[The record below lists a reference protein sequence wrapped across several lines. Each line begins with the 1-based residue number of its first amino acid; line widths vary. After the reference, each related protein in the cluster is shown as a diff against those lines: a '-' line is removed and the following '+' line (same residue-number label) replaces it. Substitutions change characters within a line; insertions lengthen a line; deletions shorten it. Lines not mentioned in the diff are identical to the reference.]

1 MFLTEINPYLVV
13 KIRESTPNKIS
24 QNSRLSLSRDLA
36 VVCIMHYVNRNKP
49 LHVVQFFIVVVE
61 L

>member
-13 KIRESTPNKIS
+13 KNRESTPNKIS
-24 QNSRLSLSRDLA
+24 RLSLSPDLA